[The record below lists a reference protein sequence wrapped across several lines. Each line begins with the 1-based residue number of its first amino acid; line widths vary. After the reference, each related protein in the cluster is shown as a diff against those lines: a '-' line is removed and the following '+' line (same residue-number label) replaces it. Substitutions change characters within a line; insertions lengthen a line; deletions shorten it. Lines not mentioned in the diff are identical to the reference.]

1 MKVKSKHVSKDE
13 LDEIQDFMDKKSK
26 KDMSRNPINDFINSY
41 SAREFTCKSQ
51 NQKKIIQSICNNDT
65 VITVVHG
72 KAGTGKAQPLDSKI
86 LTPNGWT
93 IMGEIKEGDD
103 VIGVDGKPTK
113 VTGVYP
119 QGYKDIYEVTFS
131 DGSKTKCCL
140 DHLWY
145 TETYYDRNYVKKNKG
160 KTIYSPRAGSVKPL
174 SEIKDNLVVNG
185 KKNHTIPMVNPVE
198 FIDKKLIVDPY
209 IMGVILGDGNITTRR
224 IVISTADKEIIDN
237 LELVFCD
244 TIKIEKVNSSKYE
257 YTIKAKV
264 KGPGQN
270 AYLNE
275 LIDINLIGKDCYT
288 KVIPEKYLY
297 NSITNRISLLQGLM
311 DTDGYVDKRNGS
323 CYFYTTSYELSQN
336 VIELVNSLGGVV
348 SVKTKNKK
356 YKYLG
361 EIKTG
366 KTSYVLCISL
376 PPNINPFRLSRK
388 RELVIPK
395 TKYTPK
401 RYITNIELVGNELAQ
416 CISVEDE
423 RHLYVTDDFIVTHNT
438 FSAIQGTLKQF
449 KSASKTNEPYNKI
462 YLLKSVKTLDNKSED
477 IGFLK
482 GTMEDKIAPF
492 MFSYDFNFT
501 QIVDR
506 AAYNMAIETQLI
518 EFLPLAYIRGI
529 GLSDCIIILDEAQNV
544 NNSILRTVL
553 SRIGKNCK
561 LIILGDTKQKD
572 SSNTQTS
579 GLDLL
584 ITHFKDIKGIDFI
597 EMGPEDQ
604 SRASIINTIE
614 DRYDDLEKDGVN
626 IN

>member
-13 LDEIQDFMDKKSK
+13 LDEIQDFMDKKNK

-72 KAGTGKAQPLDSKI
+72 KAGTGK
-86 LTPNGWT
+86 
-93 IMGEIKEGDD
+93 
-103 VIGVDGKPTK
+103 
-113 VTGVYP
+113 
-119 QGYKDIYEVTFS
+119 
-131 DGSKTKCCL
+131 
-140 DHLWY
+140 
-145 TETYYDRNYVKKNKG
+145 
-160 KTIYSPRAGSVKPL
+160 
-174 SEIKDNLVVNG
+174 
-185 KKNHTIPMVNPVE
+185 
-198 FIDKKLIVDPY
+198 
-209 IMGVILGDGNITTRR
+209 
-224 IVISTADKEIIDN
+224 
-237 LELVFCD
+237 
-244 TIKIEKVNSSKYE
+244 
-257 YTIKAKV
+257 
-264 KGPGQN
+264 
-270 AYLNE
+270 
-275 LIDINLIGKDCYT
+275 
-288 KVIPEKYLY
+288 
-297 NSITNRISLLQGLM
+297 
-311 DTDGYVDKRNGS
+311 
-323 CYFYTTSYELSQN
+323 
-336 VIELVNSLGGVV
+336 
-348 SVKTKNKK
+348 
-356 YKYLG
+356 
-361 EIKTG
+361 
-366 KTSYVLCISL
+366 
-376 PPNINPFRLSRK
+376 
-388 RELVIPK
+388 
-395 TKYTPK
+395 
-401 RYITNIELVGNELAQ
+401 
-416 CISVEDE
+416 
-423 RHLYVTDDFIVTHNT
+423 T

-584 ITHFKDIKGIDFI
+584 ITYFKDIKGIDFI